1 MIKKKRKKKRY
12 YTRQDINVK
21 IYDEDVAIHISF
33 FY

>member
-1 MIKKKRKKKRY
+1 MIKKKEKRKE
-12 YTRQDINVK
+12 QDINVK